1 MKNKN
6 LIYLLAGGVAVY
18 FIYRAMSKKDSSESN
33 FLNITGRMTKSDPC
47 GCYGAA
53 GTSSRGTLDQT
64 LADGTAI
71 CTNSF
76 GYTYACSP
84 KGAQTSLLSL

>member
-18 FIYRAMSKKDSSESN
+18 LIYRAMSKKDSSESN
-33 FLNITGRMTKSDPC
+33 FLNVTGRKGTSSDPC
-47 GCYGAA
+47 GCYGTA
-53 GTSSRGTLDQT
+53 GTQSRGTLDQT
-64 LADGTAI
+64 LPDGSSV

-76 GYTYACSP
+76 GYTYVCSP
-84 KGAQTSLLSL
+84 TGRQTSLI